1 MRFEFLVNGSAPEPY
16 IVTFIFDAKKG
27 SGNCTCPAGQK
38 RQICKHRIW
47 ILEGDLAKVVPT
59 DETAYL
65 KFKVELVGT
74 DIETTFLAYKN
85 AVAESAHAEKYLQL
99 TKSTLARTMNS

>member
-1 MRFEFLVNGSAPEPY
+1 MKFEFLVKGTASEPY
-16 IVTFIFDAKKG
+16 KVTFTFDAKKG

-47 ILEGDLAKVVPT
+47 ILEGDLAKVAAT
-59 DETAYL
+59 NETAYL
-65 KFKVELVGT
+65 KFKETLVGT

-85 AVAESAHAEKYLQL
+85 ADTESVRAEKHLKLAKSAL
-99 TKSTLARTMNS
+99 TKTMNS